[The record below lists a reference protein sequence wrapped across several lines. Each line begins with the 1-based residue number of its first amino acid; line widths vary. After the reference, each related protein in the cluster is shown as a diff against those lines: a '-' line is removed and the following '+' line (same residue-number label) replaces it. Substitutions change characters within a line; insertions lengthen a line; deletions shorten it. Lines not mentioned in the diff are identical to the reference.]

1 MLVVVSS
8 VMYGFGDSREQ
19 LPEALDLMNNIV
31 LEYITGMTNE
41 ALRYSYG
48 DEITVQALRCV
59 IRNDLRKDDRVKQLC
74 HMYDKVTEQRDHM
87 HKLKDD
93 IRKEQEQSRNN
104 EPSGTLPVFKRCHE
118 LIVVQG
124 KR

>member
-1 MLVVVSS
+1 
-8 VMYGFGDSREQ
+8 MYGFGDSREQ